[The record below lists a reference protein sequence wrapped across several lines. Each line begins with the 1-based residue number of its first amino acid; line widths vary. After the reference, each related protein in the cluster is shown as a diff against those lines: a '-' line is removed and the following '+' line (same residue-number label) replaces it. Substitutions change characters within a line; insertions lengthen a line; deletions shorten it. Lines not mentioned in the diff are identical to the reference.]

1 MSEQQPNTG
10 SYTNFVLHVLFT
22 VLAIVAVTL
31 RFCARRIQKIR
42 LGVSDYIILVAL
54 ILTFCSVAYNIY
66 SCCGLPHPVPRNA
79 KEAEELEVANLK
91 SQFICPILWVA
102 AVTAVRVSIGA
113 LYIRVFPMPAFRI
126 ICFIVLGLNGLFFAG
141 TIIADCL
148 ICRPIAFRW
157 NHEID
162 GKCGDQKRLDM
173 FIAVFNLLLDVCMV
187 VLPMP
192 VLWSLQM
199 KKAKKIALI
208 LIFGMGT
215 GICALTLYR
224 IYITTTISTTNQSS
238 VYPTIYLLT
247 CLEALLGVINAC
259 LPVLKPVY
267 DKAKRTI
274 SSSYALLS
282 SGGKIKK
289 GGGSSGGDSATV
301 DVFASPGV
309 RRVAAARRGSTEKIL
324 ESLDEER
331 MFDMDKTLPASP
343 QVTQVEVVHARGER
357 DIESGVTVG
366 ESRLREAS
374 EEKRG
379 WW

>member
-1 MSEQQPNTG
+1 MRRPK
-10 SYTNFVLHVLFT
+10 
-22 VLAIVAVTL
+22 TL
-31 RFCARRIQKIR
+31 
-42 LGVSDYIILVAL
+42 GYVH
-54 ILTFCSVAYNIY
+54 CSVQFVAGCVYGRAAHASTLEPADEKSEEDRTDIDLRDGDRVRTTPNGSQIQVEM
-66 SCCGLPHPVPRNA
+66 PPETDTHHP
-79 KEAEELEVANLK
+79 
-91 SQFICPILWVA
+91 S
-102 AVTAVRVSIGA
+102 
-113 LYIRVFPMPAFRI
+113 
-126 ICFIVLGLNGLFFAG
+126 
-141 TIIADCL
+141 
-148 ICRPIAFRW
+148 
-157 NHEID
+157 
-162 GKCGDQKRLDM
+162 
-173 FIAVFNLLLDVCMV
+173 
-187 VLPMP
+187 
-192 VLWSLQM
+192 
-199 KKAKKIALI
+199 
-208 LIFGMGT
+208 
-215 GICALTLYR
+215 ICALTLYR